1 MATQKK
7 IVTNTDTPQPTKSR
21 MSDVPTAIKTSADL
35 VFGKRNFYYIGGGAL
50 LILLGMFLMSGGSM
64 PSPDVWDDN
73 IIYSTRRTI
82 IAPIFILAGLSLQIV
97 AIFSKKN

>member
-7 IVTNTDTPQPTKSR
+7 IVSNVDSPQPTRSR
-21 MSDVPTAIKTSADL
+21 MSDESTDIKTSADL

-50 LILLGMFLMSGGSM
+50 LILIGMFLMSGGNM

-82 IAPIFILAGLSLQIV
+82 IAPIFILAGLTLQIV

>member
-1 MATQKK
+1 
-7 IVTNTDTPQPTKSR
+7 
-21 MSDVPTAIKTSADL
+21 MSDVPSDIKSSVDL
-35 VFGKRNFYYIGGGAL
+35 VFGKKNYYYIGGGAL
-50 LILLGMFLMSGGSM
+50 LILIGMFLMSGGSM

>member
-7 IVTNTDTPQPTKSR
+7 IVPNVESPQPTKSR
-21 MSDVPTAIKTSADL
+21 ISDTPSEMKVSSEL
-35 VFGKRNFYYIGGGAL
+35 VFGKRNFYFIIGGAL
-50 LILLGMFLMSGGSM
+50 LILIGMFLMAGGNM

-73 IIYSTRRTI
+73 IIYSTRRTV

-97 AIFSKKN
+97 AIFTKKN